1 MLIGAVVFEY
11 WQAPIRLT
19 ELDNPSVYA
28 ALAHAQPG
36 AVCEVPFG
44 IGDGLGGVGAQDRRV
59 LFYATQHGHP
69 LVGGYIGRMP
79 ADAESR
85 YARTPVVADLL
96 ALSSGGQRS
105 RIMKETPED
114 PALCPCRYL
123 VVHRLAS
130 SQDLLDY
137 VTSLHATL
145 MTSAAN
151 DELYRL
157 SSR

>member
-1 MLIGAVVFEY
+1 MVVFEY

-19 ELDNPSVYA
+19 ELDYPPVYA
-28 ALAHAQPG
+28 VLAHAEPG

-96 ALSSGGQRS
+96 ARSSGEQRS
-105 RIMKETPED
+105 SIVKEPPED
-114 PALCPCRYL
+114 PGLSPCRYL

-130 SQDLLDY
+130 SQELLDY
-137 VTSLHATL
+137 VKSLHSTL
-145 MTSAAN
+145 IASAAN